1 MLIPQRAF
9 SGLALAA
16 SRNTNR
22 NEMKTK
28 IIILVLLI
36 STLNSCKKE
45 ANLKIKSTNTFLKS
59 SLQENE
65 IELNN
70 IYKKINDAR
79 LGSDTINWKALET
92 ENNKFENKILKN
104 LSGNPQSIIYPF
116 DSLKNNN
123 INIVS
128 SKDKL
133 LRIYSWNTWKGG
145 TMYDFVNLFQYKS
158 NGKVFT
164 KIIKDTV
171 TDGEGEY
178 TPFYSQIFTLK
189 NKKDTYYLCVYNG
202 IYSSKDAS
210 QSIKILKIDNNKL
223 EDVKLIKTEN
233 GLTNSIDLYF
243 DFFSVVDRPERP
255 LKLIKYD
262 HEKKEIYIPILTEK
276 EEVTNRFQIYN
287 FNGEFFE
294 PQIIN

>member
-1 MLIPQRAF
+1 MNLN
-9 SGLALAA
+9 G
-16 SRNTNR
+16 
-22 NEMKTK
+22 MKIR

-45 ANLKIKSTNTFLKS
+45 TNLENKRINTLLKS
-59 SLQENE
+59 SLAENE
-65 IELNN
+65 IELNK
-70 IYKKINDAR
+70 IYKKINDAS
-79 LGSDTINWKALET
+79 LGSDTINWKVLET
-92 ENNKFENKILKN
+92 ENNKFETKILKY
-104 LSGNPQSIIYPF
+104 LSTNPKSIIFPF
-116 DSLKNNN
+116 DSLKKSN
-123 INIVS
+123 IDIVS

-145 TMYDFVNLFQYKS
+145 TMVDFVNLFQYKS
-158 NGKVFT
+158 NGKVIT

-171 TDGEGEY
+171 TRGEGEY
-178 TPFYSQIFTLK
+178 IPFYSQIFTLK
-189 NKKDTYYLCVYNG
+189 NKKSTYYLCVYNG

-210 QSIKILKIDNNKL
+210 QSIKILKIENNKL
-223 EDVKLIKTEN
+223 EEVKIIKTEN

-262 HEKKEIYIPILTEK
+262 KEKKQIYIPILSEK

-287 FNGEFFE
+287 FNGEYFE
-294 PQIIN
+294 TEQN